1 MEICI
6 VSVCLSDNKQITVI
20 CAYRSPS
27 TDIVYFNNLCNLITE
42 TARKYPNAFIYCAG
56 DFNLPDI
63 DWSNESINSHRYP
76 LLINQRALGMMHDCS
91 FAQIVNFP
99 TRNDNILD
107 LLFTNRP
114 TLVQECYST
123 PGISDYKIIAATVES

>member
-1 MEICI
+1 
-6 VSVCLSDNKQITVI
+6 
-20 CAYRSPS
+20 
-27 TDIVYFNNLCNLITE
+27 
-42 TARKYPNAFIYCAG
+42 
-56 DFNLPDI
+56 
-63 DWSNESINSHRYP
+63 
-76 LLINQRALGMMHDCS
+76 MMHDCG

-123 PGISDYKIIAATVES
+123 PGISDHKIIAATVESEAFFNPTNMQLQSLYGIVLICLS

>member
-1 MEICI
+1 MHIGHLAQTLCTLIICTILSLKPLENIQMLSSIVLEI
-6 VSVCLSDNKQITVI
+6 ST
-20 CAYRSPS
+20 YR
-27 TDIVYFNNLCNLITE
+27 TWTGQMNQ
-42 TARKYPNAFIYCAG
+42 
-56 DFNLPDI
+56 
-63 DWSNESINSHRYP
+63 SINSHRYP
-76 LLINQRALGMMHDCS
+76 LLINQEALDMMHDCS

-123 PGISDYKIIAATVES
+123 PGISDHEIIAATVTKFIYGIVLICLS